1 MKGNSNSSIWNFAK
15 EIRFSRDFSDSVC
28 EAGLL
33 KENKNIKEYLII
45 NSMDLQRLLNI
56 SVSTDFLDNI
66 PRNTFEN
73 ALKLYVYLNF
83 CPSDVIDSPWTKLT
97 KDLFRVSSVKSIIS
111 FLSRVILTSKRG
123 WANKIL
129 ESITSKY
136 DLQYNNIYSMALD
149 GANGKNTGIEDWS
162 TVHEISNHPVH
173 IRKADGS
180 RSPSAFIPFCYF
192 GGNAED
198 DGLNVDDFKYP
209 VCNMFKAKVL
219 NDQLCYEVDVNDLK
233 TKKTAEDLKAGLTIL
248 VDYNED
254 RQIGITKVDEMK
266 TESELRGKVFRLICL
281 NR

>member
-1 MKGNSNSSIWNFAK
+1 MTTLRICLFRFFCFRLVNMLMKGNSNSSIWNFAK

-111 FLSRVILTSKRG
+111 FLSRVISC
-123 WANKIL
+123 IL
-129 ESITSKY
+129 
-136 DLQYNNIYSMALD
+136 D
-149 GANGKNTGIEDWS
+149 
-162 TVHEISNHPVH
+162 
-173 IRKADGS
+173 
-180 RSPSAFIPFCYF
+180 FI
-192 GGNAED
+192 
-198 DGLNVDDFKYP
+198 
-209 VCNMFKAKVL
+209 
-219 NDQLCYEVDVNDLK
+219 
-233 TKKTAEDLKAGLTIL
+233 
-248 VDYNED
+248 
-254 RQIGITKVDEMK
+254 
-266 TESELRGKVFRLICL
+266 
-281 NR
+281 